1 MQLTFTPQRSD
12 ESLEL
17 ERSGNALII
26 NGQPFDFA
34 ELADGEVLPAEA
46 VNSPWVIGDVTR
58 TNGELQLMLLLPLG
72 AEASAAACFP
82 PPLSVQA
89 DGPVELPQ

>member
-12 ESLEL
+12 EPLEL

-34 ELADGEVLPAEA
+34 ELAEGEVLPADA
-46 VNSPWVIGDVTR
+46 VSSPWVIGDVTR
-58 TNGELQLMLLLPLG
+58 ANGELQLRLLLPLG
-72 AEASAAACFP
+72 ANASAAACFP
-82 PPLSVQA
+82 QSLSVLA